1 MKILLNLGAELQ
13 ACRKQVGM
21 TQAELAR
28 LTGVRQES
36 ISRFERGR
44 GNDFSLV
51 KLLRLAQAVGYDLE
65 LVALTGARP
74 TLSEVLDEVR
84 ASAKTGPEAR

>member
-51 KLLRLAQAVGYDLE
+51 KLLRLAQAVGYDLG
-65 LVALTGARP
+65 LVALKGNRP

-84 ASAKTGPEAR
+84 ASANTGPESR

>member
-1 MKILLNLGAELQ
+1 MKILLNLGEELQ

-28 LTGVRQES
+28 LTDVRQES

-44 GNDFSLV
+44 GSDFSLV

-65 LVALTGARP
+65 LVALKGNRP

-84 ASAKTGPEAR
+84 ASANTGPDSR